1 MRGRREGETGEEQ
14 LHPSNFDGRSLHL
27 AGIFSLEPLP
37 IQTVAGEGR
46 LRSSPPL
53 SNQTHDKTWW
63 PHLGFG
69 RCCSV
74 TKRREKDGA
83 DEQGMCK
90 RGAAAGVRAGGR
102 EAAALH
108 NTWAALPPRV
118 VRGPKLYRIRCR
130 GSRSGEQG
138 RGGALDLVEERVV
151 PSCAASSTLPDNH
164 GRDAHRPR
172 SSVAIALMRMDA
184 AIHHAPTTLSNSP
197 AEEIGNEVGDASEG
211 A

>member
-1 MRGRREGETGEEQ
+1 MRVYSPWSRFPSKQSRERVDSA
-14 LHPSNFDGRSLHL
+14 P
-27 AGIFSLEPLP
+27 P
-37 IQTVAGEGR
+37 
-46 LRSSPPL
+46 PPL